1 MTMTNLLAT
10 GMAVP
15 RTDRVSEHTTPRTSY
30 ARSCPAA
37 LVNHTADHRD
47 LAASAT
53 TEQLLR
59 DRDELPSGH
68 PARAIVR
75 ARVIEA
81 NMAMARRLARRYANR
96 GELLEDLA
104 QVAALALVRAVDG
117 YDSTREKLFISYA
130 IPSIVGSLKRHFRDT
145 AWGMRVP
152 RSTQELVLATRAAS
166 DELIQR
172 LGRTATPVELAEH
185 LHVTVRQV
193 LAAQAATHAYR
204 PQSLDA
210 PQYRRDGGD
219 MMDEPGSTD
228 PRFAAIDDQLMLRT
242 LVRALPARERRI
254 LTLRFYDEI
263 TQAQIG
269 TEIGVSQMHV
279 SRLLKQTLA
288 RLRAGMTASDPS
300 GPVPP
305 ATPPP
310 AQQ

>member
-1 MTMTNLLAT
+1 MTMTTLFAT
-10 GMAVP
+10 GTTLTV
-15 RTDRVSEHTTPRTSY
+15 TDRVTQDMTPRTTY
-30 ARSCPAA
+30 ARWRPAIPA
-37 LVNHTADHRD
+37 GHTGDHRE
-47 LAASAT
+47 LTASAT

-68 PARAIVR
+68 PARAVLR

-81 NMAMARRLARRYANR
+81 NLAIARRLARRYAGR

-117 YDSTREKLFISYA
+117 YDSTRENLFISYA

-166 DELIQR
+166 DELTQR
-172 LGRTATPVELAEH
+172 LGRTATPVELAEY
-185 LHVTVRQV
+185 LHVTVGQV
-193 LAAQAATHAYR
+193 LAAQAAATYAYR

-219 MMDEPGSTD
+219 MVDDLGSTD
-228 PRFAAIDDQLMLRT
+228 PRFAAVDDQLMLRT
-242 LVRALPARERRI
+242 LVRTLPARERRI
-254 LTLRFYDEI
+254 LTLRFYDEM

-288 RLRAGMTASDPS
+288 RLQAGMTAPGAS
-300 GPVPP
+300 GPVPAAIP
-305 ATPPP
+305 A
-310 AQQ
+310 

>member
-1 MTMTNLLAT
+1 MTMTTLLAT
-10 GMAVP
+10 GMAVA
-15 RTDRVSEHTTPRTSY
+15 RTDRVTEDMTPRTSY
-30 ARSCPAA
+30 ARWRPAT
-37 LVNHTADHRD
+37 LVSHAGDHRD
-47 LAASAT
+47 LAESAT

-68 PARAIVR
+68 PARAVLR

-81 NMAMARRLARRYANR
+81 NMAMARRLARRYAGR
-96 GELLEDLA
+96 GELLEDLV

-117 YDSTREKLFISYA
+117 YDSTRENLFVSYA

-210 PQYRRDGGD
+210 PQHRRDGGD
-219 MMDEPGSTD
+219 MVDDLGSTD
-228 PRFAAIDDQLMLRT
+228 PRFAAVDDQLMLRT

-254 LTLRFYDEI
+254 LTLRFYDEM
-263 TQAQIG
+263 TQGQIG

-288 RLRAGMTASDPS
+288 RLQAGMTASGAS

-305 ATPPP
+305 ATP
-310 AQQ
+310 ARVRQ

>member
-1 MTMTNLLAT
+1 MTMTTLLPT

-15 RTDRVSEHTTPRTSY
+15 RTDRVTQDMTPRTSCTRWRPATLVSY
-30 ARSCPAA
+30 AG
-37 LVNHTADHRD
+37 DHRE
-47 LAASAT
+47 LGESAT

-68 PARAIVR
+68 PARAVLR

-81 NMAMARRLARRYANR
+81 NLAIARRLARRYADR

-117 YDSTREKLFISYA
+117 YDSTRETLFISYA

-166 DELIQR
+166 DELTQR

-185 LHVTVRQV
+185 LHVTVGQV
-193 LAAQAATHAYR
+193 LAAQAAATYAYR

-219 MMDEPGSTD
+219 MVDDLGSTD
-228 PRFAAIDDQLMLRT
+228 PRFAAVDDQLMLRT

-254 LTLRFYDEI
+254 LTLRFYDEM

-279 SRLLKQTLA
+279 SRLLKQTLV
-288 RLRAGMTASDPS
+288 RLQAGMTAPGAS
-300 GPVPP
+300 GPVPAANP
-305 ATPPP
+305 A
-310 AQQ
+310 